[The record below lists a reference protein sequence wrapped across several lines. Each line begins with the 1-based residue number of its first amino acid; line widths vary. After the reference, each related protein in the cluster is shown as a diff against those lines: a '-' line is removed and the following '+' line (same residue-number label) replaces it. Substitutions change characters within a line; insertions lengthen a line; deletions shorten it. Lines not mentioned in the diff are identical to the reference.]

1 MIDRVV
7 IHADTVWSV
16 GEVGA
21 TLFGE
26 VSAEALRS
34 DARTGSEP
42 DSIAVELP
50 IKVAAHFDPPP
61 IGRQCDVIQEGET
74 LVSGTITEI
83 SITGA
88 VRLTVDL

>member
-1 MIDRVV
+1 MIDR
-7 IHADTVWSV
+7 IIIYADTTWSV
-16 GEVGA
+16 GELDA
-21 TLFGE
+21 TLRG
-26 VSAEALRS
+26 VVTAEALRS

-50 IKVAAHFDPPP
+50 IKVATHFDPAPL
-61 IGRQCDVIQEGET
+61 GRQCDVIQEGET

>member
-1 MIDRVV
+1 MIDR
-7 IHADTVWSV
+7 IIIYADTTWSV
-16 GEVGA
+16 GELDA
-21 TLFGE
+21 TLRG
-26 VSAEALRS
+26 VVTAEALRS

-61 IGRQCDVIQEGET
+61 LGRQCDVIQGGET

-83 SITGA
+83 AIAGV

>member
-1 MIDRVV
+1 VIDR
-7 IHADTVWSV
+7 IIIYADTTWSV
-16 GEVGA
+16 GELDA
-21 TLFGE
+21 TLRG
-26 VSAEALRS
+26 VVTAEALRS

-50 IKVAAHFDPPP
+50 ITVSAHFNPPP
-61 IGRQCDVIQEGET
+61 LGRQCDVIQGGET

-83 SITGA
+83 AIAGV

>member
-7 IHADTVWSV
+7 IHADTTWSV
-16 GEVGA
+16 GEVDA
-21 TLFGE
+21 TLRGE
-26 VSAEALRS
+26 VSAESLRS

-50 IKVAAHFDPPP
+50 ITVSAHFNPPP
-61 IGRQCDVIQEGET
+61 LGRQCDVIQGGET
-74 LVSGTITEI
+74 LVSGPITEI
-83 SITGA
+83 AIAGV